1 MAPGAAGAHGLP
13 VAGHAMEALEP
24 EPGPVREEP
33 TALEAMW
40 IPSDATLSHVSV
52 RVCQCV
58 SYEWIKYC

>member
-1 MAPGAAGAHGLP
+1 MVLGAAGAHGLP

-24 EPGPVREEP
+24 EPGPVREEL

-40 IPSDATLSHVSV
+40 ISSGAILSHALV

-58 SYEWIKYC
+58 SIEL